1 MEKQVIQPKPAI
13 LNGNPVSS
21 SGLPFARPTLPA
33 METVAKPIGEILANG
48 MVTTG
53 PYLQQFEDRV
63 KSHLQVKHAIGVSSC
78 TTGLI
83 LAMQAMKLPEDSEV
97 IVPSFTFMASA
108 NAPVWNRLRLRFV
121 DIERDTFT
129 ISHASVEQTLSTQTS
144 AIIAVPIFGNPVD
157 VPKLKVVV
165 DQNKLRLLFDSA
177 HGFGVLQDGKPIG
190 GNGDAEVF
198 SLSPTKLLIAGEGG
212 IVATNDD
219 AIAEHVRFGRN
230 YGNPGNYDSL
240 FCGMNARMSEFH
252 AICGLQSFPMLE
264 DAAITRNKIVEYY
277 QKRLSQLPGIRFQ
290 KILPGNRCSY
300 KDFSIVIDDEFN
312 VSRDVV
318 KKALEAEGIS
328 TRVYFSPT
336 LHKMTA
342 YKKFADEDIHERL
355 PNTLWLEERIL
366 SLPLYSN
373 MTEDEA
379 AIACEALERIHYHA
393 DAIKKHC
400 AS

>member
-1 MEKQVIQPKPAI
+1 MTRPKPAI
-13 LNGNPVSS
+13 LSGNSVSQS
-21 SGLPFARPTLPA
+21 SLPFARPTLPPFQSLS
-33 METVAKPIGEILANG
+33 KPFEEILSNG

-53 PYLQQFEDRV
+53 PYLQQFEEILKD
-63 KSHLQVKHAIGVSSC
+63 HLQVKHVIGVSSC
-78 TTGLI
+78 TTGLM
-83 LAMQAMKLPEDSEV
+83 LAMQALHLPEDSEV

-108 NAPVWNRLRLRFV
+108 IAPVWNKLRLRFV

-129 ISHASVEQTLSTQTS
+129 ISFASVEQTLSSQTS

-157 VPKLKVVV
+157 VPKLKIAANQKNV
-165 DQNKLRLLFDSA
+165 KLLFDSA
-177 HGFGVLQDGKPIG
+177 HGFGVLQEGKPLG

-212 IVATNDD
+212 VVATNDD
-219 AIAEHVRFGRN
+219 AVAEHVRLGRN

-240 FCGMNARMSEFH
+240 FCGMNARLSEFH
-252 AICGLQSFPMLE
+252 AICGIHSFAMLE
-264 DAAITRNKIVEYY
+264 DAAINRNNIVAYY
-277 QKRLSQLPGIRFQ
+277 QQRLSQLPGIRFQ
-290 KILPGNRCSY
+290 KVQEGNRCSY
-300 KDFSIVIDDEFN
+300 KDFSIVIDNEFN
-312 VSRDVV
+312 LPRDIV
-318 KKALEAEGIS
+318 KQALDAEGIA

-342 YKKFADEDIHERL
+342 YKHYAEEDIHERL

-379 AIACEALERIHYHA
+379 AIACEALERIHHHA
-393 DAIKKHC
+393 NEIKQHC